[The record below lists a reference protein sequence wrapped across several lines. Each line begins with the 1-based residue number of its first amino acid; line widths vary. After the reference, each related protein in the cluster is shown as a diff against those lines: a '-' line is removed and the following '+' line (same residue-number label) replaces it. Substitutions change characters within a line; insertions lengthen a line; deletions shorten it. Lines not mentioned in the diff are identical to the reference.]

1 MSDRY
6 SREAVDETV
15 AYLASRATAA
25 SIAADP
31 YWPKW
36 DSPWWRM
43 TLLWEL
49 GLARLIPPP
58 VVEIMV
64 DAIDTHYLRLFP
76 VREEELPPGCDPH
89 RQVLCHCAAGTMMQ
103 VLYACGVDLDV
114 RLPWMRP
121 WLHQYQL
128 PDGGLNCD
136 EAAYV
141 KSLKSSMVSTLPPLE
156 AALRCSRGPLSADDI
171 RFLDRGAAYLIA
183 HRLVRRAHGDSGV
196 IDSAW
201 LEPCFPR
208 FYHYDSLRGLSF
220 LAEWADTLGR
230 ALPDE
235 AVSETVSRFRQE
247 RAELGGIQVRRRAA
261 ATASRTLA
269 RSAEGQWL
277 AVDESRTFPL
287 LDEVGLPG
295 RVSPELTA
303 LFDEAE
309 ARILRVQRRSGM
321 AG

>member
-1 MSDRY
+1 MNARY

-15 AYLASRATAA
+15 AYLASRAAV
-25 SIAADP
+25 SNIAADP

-36 DSPWWRM
+36 DAPWWRM

-58 VVEIMV
+58 VVEAMV
-64 DAIDTHYLRLFP
+64 DAIDTHYLRVFP

-89 RQVLCHCAAGTMMQ
+89 RHVMCHCALGTMAQ
-103 VLYACGVDLDV
+103 VLHACGVDLDE
-114 RLPWMRP
+114 RLPWVRP

-136 EAAYV
+136 EGAYV

-156 AALRCSRGPLSADDI
+156 AALRCSRGPLSGDDI
-171 RFLDRGAAYLIA
+171 GFLDRGAAYLIA
-183 HRLVRRAHGDSGV
+183 HRLVRRAHGDRGV

-201 LEPCFPR
+201 REPCFPR

-220 LAEWADTLGR
+220 LAEWAETLGR

-235 AVSETVSRFRQE
+235 AVSETVARFRQE
-247 RAELGGIQVRRRAA
+247 RATSGGIRIGRRAA
-261 ATASRTLA
+261 ATASRTLVQ
-269 RSAEGQWL
+269 SADGKWVL
-277 AVDESRTFPL
+277 LDESRTFPL
-287 LDEVGLPG
+287 LDDVSLVGD
-295 RVSPELTA
+295 VSPELTA

-309 ARILRVQRRSGM
+309 QRISRL
-321 AG
+321 